1 MLKVLNSND
10 IRPSTSS
17 ITVSNTQQSNTNYM
31 QIPTT
36 QKQETI
42 LTCNNSQPDIEN
54 NIRFGHHQTIRSI
67 ILPSNYRTAMVSSP
81 QKGVDYRLIL
91 KPVNIQ
97 SPVS

>member
-17 ITVSNTQQSNTNYM
+17 ITVSNTQQSNPNFM

-42 LTCNNSQPDIEN
+42 FTYNNSKPDTEN
-54 NIRFGHHQTIRSI
+54 NICLGHHQTIRSI
-67 ILPSNYRTAMVSSP
+67 ILPSNYRTTMVSSP